1 VTQAGQGQG
10 FLFANNNQY
19 TTQDT
24 GAERTFYMNTTGN
37 WIELSLSIYQY
48 QNQDLDVGVAWNVS
62 GFAFFIIT
70 LDVQL
75 EDSKC
80 LFGNAK

>member
-1 VTQAGQGQG
+1 MTQGGQGQG

-19 TTQDT
+19 TIQDT
-24 GAERTFYMNTTGN
+24 GADRTFYMNTTGN

-48 QNQDLDVGVAWNVS
+48 QDQDLDTNIEWGVS